1 MKTKILFILDNMQPG
16 DGERA
21 LVRIINGLSRESYEL
36 CLAYHKGSDLGH
48 AIQNDVECIPLDF
61 SKKFNPALVFK
72 LAGIIK
78 RNRARIIHAYGAR
91 ADFHGRLARMLSG
104 RTRYVLTIAMPDKG
118 PDAGGAR
125 KRQSGFLDRIY
136 NLSVDR
142 FIAPSDLISKR
153 ICDMGAVNPDKV
165 VRIYNGVDTDSFQP
179 SPEDRDRIRAEFNIP
194 RDTVLI
200 GAAGRLVWQKG
211 FEFLIKSIPIIIRSH
226 PDAKV
231 LIAGDGPFKEHL
243 IMLCGMIGISNQVI
257 FAGFRKDIKEIL
269 SAIDILAVPSLVDDY
284 PMIAMEGMAMGKPVI
299 ATRIEGVEEQII
311 DGETGILV
319 LSWDANVLAKA
330 INRIIDDNVLA
341 EGLGKKAREKV
352 QKDFS
357 AEKMISETGEIYRSL
372 SQDCAC

>member
-1 MKTKILFILDNMQPG
+1 
-16 DGERA
+16 
-21 LVRIINGLSRESYEL
+21 
-36 CLAYHKGSDLGH
+36 
-48 AIQNDVECIPLDF
+48 
-61 SKKFNPALVFK
+61 
-72 LAGIIK
+72 
-78 RNRARIIHAYGAR
+78 
-91 ADFHGRLARMLSG
+91 
-104 RTRYVLTIAMPDKG
+104 
-118 PDAGGAR
+118 
-125 KRQSGFLDRIY
+125 
-136 NLSVDR
+136 
-142 FIAPSDLISKR
+142 
-153 ICDMGAVNPDKV
+153 
-165 VRIYNGVDTDSFQP
+165 
-179 SPEDRDRIRAEFNIP
+179 
-194 RDTVLI
+194 
-200 GAAGRLVWQKG
+200 
-211 FEFLIKSIPIIIRSH
+211 
-226 PDAKV
+226 
-231 LIAGDGPFKEHL
+231 
-243 IMLCGMIGISNQVI
+243 MIGISNQVI